1 MGNVNN
7 SAAIGYMII
16 AAKEWLKL
24 DEKTV
29 RKLERAMYEAMDEYT
44 EHEAEKAYHNN

>member
-1 MGNVNN
+1 MNN

-24 DEKTV
+24 DREV
-29 RKLERAMYEAMDEYT
+29 IRKLERAMYEAMDTYT
-44 EHEAEKAYHNN
+44 EYEAEKAYQNN